1 MKGSSSRLTGWA
13 LAAVLLCATLT
24 AAAATNNDKKVKVTE
39 EPKMQRVYMLGFAIS
54 FKDSVACVTE
64 IQPID
69 SAYLDAA
76 HHFLLDRSLYSLQLQ
91 IHMERAG
98 YKNAICNVFFDKKPM
113 KLQRVLRKIHKRY
126 ERDAS
131 FHLKDLPVGEFRFK
145 AEEYRPVLTEEET
158 P

>member
-1 MKGSSSRLTGWA
+1 
-13 LAAVLLCATLT
+13 
-24 AAAATNNDKKVKVTE
+24 
-39 EPKMQRVYMLGFAIS
+39 MQRVYMLGFAIS